1 MKRITR
7 TIETHTIYPATVT
20 MVDGKLVTNELKPLT
35 LNSVAY
41 TEARAMKAIRS
52 EYGRTGN
59 YVIINKE
66 TKKDVYAVD
75 VDKFM
80 EIAKIVAED
89 EVEAEEI

>member
-20 MVDGKLVTNELKPLT
+20 MVDGKVVTNYLKPLT
-35 LNSVAY
+35 LTSVVY
-41 TEARAMKAIRS
+41 TEARAMKAIRK

-59 YVIINKE
+59 YVIIDKE

-80 EIAKIVAED
+80 EIAKIVTED
-89 EVEAEEI
+89 EADEEEI

>member
-20 MVDGKLVTNELKPLT
+20 MVDGQLITKELEPLV

-41 TEARAMKAIRS
+41 TETRAMKAIRNA
-52 EYGRTGN
+52 YGRTGN
-59 YVIINKE
+59 YVIAKKE

-80 EIAKIVAED
+80 EIAKIVTDEEED
-89 EVEAEEI
+89 PSEV